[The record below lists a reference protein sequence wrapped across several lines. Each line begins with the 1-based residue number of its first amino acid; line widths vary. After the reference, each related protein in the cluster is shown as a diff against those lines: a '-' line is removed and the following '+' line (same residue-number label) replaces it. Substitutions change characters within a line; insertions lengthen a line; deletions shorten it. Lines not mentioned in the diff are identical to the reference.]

1 MLRRVARDRRRRRP
15 RHPRLSSVSAGL
27 AAIGVVGAGF
37 GFAVA
42 LRADAVDHHPIAAD
56 FGASAPVTVTP
67 SESPVSLGSG
77 NQGRLMFRATL
88 QQLRSDQM
96 SGRVVVFARGPD
108 FGGLMVGQPVRF
120 TARIGRPTRRD
131 LTVAVL
137 TASGRPTDTLPADQ
151 AALLPALVLGDTSAV
166 PTPTGRD
173 FRAAGMTHLMAV
185 SGANVTIVC
194 AAVLFSARLIGPRAA
209 VLLAALALVGF
220 VVVVQPT
227 ASVLRAAVMGA
238 IALAGMLT
246 SRRRQAIP
254 ALAATVL
261 VLLAVAP
268 QLSVDLGF
276 ALSVLAPRSW

>member
-1 MLRRVARDRRRRRP
+1 MHPGGPSPEGRVDVRLVPSALTCWAVTAGGIWWPIGRELAWCCVGLLAIAGALRWRAAR
-15 RHPRLSSVSAGL
+15 RHGRPRLSSVSAGL

-77 NQGRLMFRATL
+77 TQGRLMFRATL

-137 TASGRPTDTLPADQ
+137 TASGRPT
-151 AALLPALVLGDTSAV
+151 LGLS
-166 PTPTGRD
+166 
-173 FRAAGMTHLMAV
+173 
-185 SGANVTIVC
+185 
-194 AAVLFSARLIGPRAA
+194 LIH
-209 VLLAALALVGF
+209 
-220 VVVVQPT
+220 
-227 ASVLRAAVMGA
+227 
-238 IALAGMLT
+238 I
-246 SRRRQAIP
+246 
-254 ALAATVL
+254 
-261 VLLAVAP
+261 
-268 QLSVDLGF
+268 
-276 ALSVLAPRSW
+276 